1 MNQLLNRLP
10 EAQTKLFFGVLILF
24 AAITVYFSPLLA
36 AIEIL
41 ITALLLV
48 YHLLTRRSREQKVT
62 GFIDTLSRNIAQAGK
77 DTMTN
82 SPFPMVIFRP
92 ENGEV
97 IWSNDRFLDLCSDRD
112 HIFDTHIT
120 TAVPKFSAQW
130 LFDGKTQCPDEYVI
144 QGRRYQVFGQLVSVG
159 SEEHPSY
166 VATTY
171 WLDVTDFSDIRDRY
185 YATRPVVSI
194 ITIDNYEELIRNSTD
209 SRRAKVRTGIERE
222 ISKWIAPTNGLVCR
236 YDRDRYLFIF
246 EEQHLAAYR
255 QSKFALLEGRAE
267 DHRPY
272 GLTATLSIGIGV
284 GSTFE
289 EMFQFAT
296 LALEMAIAAAA
307 TKWSSKIR
315 RPSSSTAAVPRR
327 RNGAPRSRAGSWPA
341 LWTSSSPPL
350 PRSSSWGTNSPTWTR
365 WALPPAS
372 VPSPAPGTSLPISSE
387 RTRPSP
393 APS

>member
-48 YHLLTRRSREQKVT
+48 YPLLTRRSREQKVT

-130 LFDGKTQCPDEYVI
+130 LFDGKTQCPDEDVI
-144 QGRRYQVFGQLVSVG
+144 QGRTATWLRGRSPPSQILDRSQV
-159 SEEHPSY
+159 
-166 VATTY
+166 
-171 WLDVTDFSDIRDRY
+171 
-185 YATRPVVSI
+185 
-194 ITIDNYEELIRNSTD
+194 
-209 SRRAKVRTGIERE
+209 SRR
-222 ISKWIAPTNGLVCR
+222 
-236 YDRDRYLFIF
+236 
-246 EEQHLAAYR
+246 
-255 QSKFALLEGRAE
+255 
-267 DHRPY
+267 
-272 GLTATLSIGIGV
+272 
-284 GSTFE
+284 
-289 EMFQFAT
+289 
-296 LALEMAIAAAA
+296 
-307 TKWSSKIR
+307 
-315 RPSSSTAAVPRR
+315 
-327 RNGAPRSRAGSWPA
+327 
-341 LWTSSSPPL
+341 
-350 PRSSSWGTNSPTWTR
+350 
-365 WALPPAS
+365 
-372 VPSPAPGTSLPISSE
+372 
-387 RTRPSP
+387 
-393 APS
+393 